1 MNALTL
7 QQDGEG
13 WRLCNAA
20 ADAALAKIVDD
31 ATAALKASLERR

>member
-13 WRLCNAA
+13 WRLCLNG
-20 ADAALAKIVDD
+20 DWSLAKIVDE
-31 ATAALKASLERR
+31 TTEVLNGSLERR